1 MTTATRE
8 NPNLWAHAHE
18 PSKWCGRSKH
28 ILLTRTGARKQVN
41 SSSHGEIFLLTS
53 PFIEL
58 IEGER
63 KHRGINPVTSRRV
76 EQYEIMPCL
85 RALLISGKLYSL
97 KAKSARTATCKR
109 FGIKA
114 GTLRVSA
121 LESRQALYAL

>member
-1 MTTATRE
+1 MKGKAIYELKERD
-8 NPNLWAHAHE
+8 HR
-18 PSKWCGRSKH
+18 PSNT
-28 ILLTRTGARKQVN
+28 I
-41 SSSHGEIFLLTS
+41 
-53 PFIEL
+53 L

-97 KAKSARTATCKR
+97 KAKSARTATCKL

-114 GTLRVSA
+114 GTLLINQEGLQILA
-121 LESRQALYAL
+121 QSRFFFATSFRSVRA

>member
-1 MTTATRE
+1 MKGKAIYELKERD
-8 NPNLWAHAHE
+8 HR
-18 PSKWCGRSKH
+18 PSNT
-28 ILLTRTGARKQVN
+28 I
-41 SSSHGEIFLLTS
+41 
-53 PFIEL
+53 L

-97 KAKSARTATCKR
+97 KAKSSRTATCKR

-114 GTLRVSA
+114 GTLRIIKGRPFCGKVWVLTSNHP
-121 LESRQALYAL
+121 ERSTPFYD